1 MIAAARFLR
10 AFGDALALRQQSD
23 ARATQQ
29 RAADEACFARLR
41 ELLLDDPRPL
51 FRFARGG
58 LEYGALR
65 PIDLEHWPW
74 SARLAARGIERLE
87 FTALPAPGTLAAFL
101 DYAAGLLPDGGLAPR
116 LTPDGLRWGLVFADA
131 SLTDD
136 GYPLGEEFAVVRDIF
151 RGVERGDGVR
161 GGDAALVAV
170 ALDRGH
176 GPGAGL
182 TLPLLQVRNREEY
195 QPAHALNTALLA
207 LAVGRE
213 LELSPADRHE
223 AGLASL
229 LHDIGMIRLPAETLA
244 VDRFTPEDRAVLRGH
259 PLEGA
264 RLLLRQGQ
272 SFESAAVVAYEHHLR
287 SDGSGYPRL
296 SYPREPHQL
305 SRLVAVCDA
314 FDALLAPRADRPGL
328 DPASALRQLERSAV
342 TQFDPAVVGALG
354 EVVLRAAGQGTL
366 ALTTR
371 AI

>member
-10 AFGDALALRQQSD
+10 AFGDALALRQQGD
-23 ARATQQ
+23 TRAFQQ
-29 RAADEACFARLR
+29 RAADDACYARLQ
-41 ELLLDDPRPL
+41 ELLRDDPRPL
-51 FRFARGG
+51 FRFGREG

-65 PIDLEHWPW
+65 VIDLEYWPW
-74 SARLAARGIERLE
+74 SAPLAARGIERLE

-116 LTPDGLRWGLVFADA
+116 LTPDGLRWGLALGDA
-131 SLTDD
+131 ARQPD
-136 GYPLGEEFAVVRDIF
+136 GYPLEEELAVVRDIF

-161 GGDAALVAV
+161 GGDASLVAV
-170 ALDRGH
+170 ALDRANGH
-176 GPGAGL
+176 GAGF
-182 TLPLLQVRNREEY
+182 TLPLLQVLSREEY
-195 QPAHALNTALLA
+195 QPAHAVNTAVLA
-207 LAVGRE
+207 LSVGRE
-213 LELSPADRHE
+213 LELSAADRHE
-223 AGLASL
+223 AALASL
-229 LHDIGMIRLPAETLA
+229 LHDIGMTRLPAETLA
-244 VDRFTPEDRAVLRGH
+244 ADRFTPEDRAVLRGH

-314 FDALLAPRADRPGL
+314 YDALLAPRADRPGL

-342 TQFDPAVVGALG
+342 TQFDPAVVSALA
-354 EVVLRAAGQGTL
+354 EVVLRAAGKGTL

>member
-10 AFGDALALRQQSD
+10 AFGDALALRQQ
-23 ARATQQ
+23 AGTRAAQQ
-29 RAADEACFARLR
+29 RAADEACFARLQ
-41 ELLLDDPRPL
+41 ELLTDDPRPL
-51 FRFARGG
+51 FRFARAG

-65 PIDLEHWPW
+65 PIDLEYWPW
-74 SARLAARGIERLE
+74 SARLAERGIERLE

-101 DYAAGLLPDGGLAPR
+101 DYAAGLVPDGGLAPR
-116 LTPDGLRWGLVFADA
+116 LTPDGLRWGLSLSGA
-131 SLTDD
+131 SADD
-136 GYPLGEEFAVVRDIF
+136 GYPLDEELAVVRDIF
-151 RGVERGDGVR
+151 RGVERGEGVR

-170 ALDRGH
+170 ALDH
-176 GPGAGL
+176 ASGPRAGL
-182 TLPLLQVRNREEY
+182 ALPLLQVRTREEY

-207 LAVGRE
+207 LAVSRE
-213 LELSPADRHE
+213 LELSPADRHD

-229 LHDIGMIRLPAETLA
+229 LHDIGMSRLPAETLA

-342 TQFDPAVVGALG
+342 TQFDPTVVGALG